1 MEGQVD
7 TSLVGKLAVEMMDD
21 IEAEYGPDAEVV
33 DALLI
38 VEVDSGDFTSTQWR
52 CSTERATVGVG
63 MAKLA
68 LNGLQSGFYQSAG
81 EDDIED
87 EE

>member
-1 MEGQVD
+1 LTEVD

-21 IEAEYGPDAEVV
+21 IQEQYGPDAEIV

-38 VEVDSGDFTSTQWR
+38 VEVDSGDYTSTQWR
-52 CSTERATVGVG
+52 CTTERATVGVG

-68 LNGLQSGFYQSAG
+68 LNGLESGFYPSADEE
-81 EDDIED
+81 EDDD
-87 EE
+87 